1 MLARGIAEPGKQYA
15 LYLFHGTRKWED
27 WPQGPTASRFNV
39 EMNWF
44 RDTVN
49 IKAVPGTYKVE
60 WINPPSG
67 TVMKSS
73 DLESKDGKLILDT
86 PLYLSDI
93 ALRIRRI

>member
-1 MLARGIAEPGKQYA
+1 MVQENGKIGPRGQPPAG
-15 LYLFHGTRKWED
+15 
-27 WPQGPTASRFNV
+27 FNV

-67 TVMKSS
+67 TVMKST
-73 DLESKDGKLILDT
+73 DIESKDGKLILDT

-93 ALRIRRI
+93 ALRIKRI